1 MHFPSIDPCIHVGIN
16 TVKRGSK
23 FDGFV
28 ATPSGG
34 EKIIVEMPSRS
45 CATIRQIVLF
55 IEVKVDF
62 TNCKR
67 GNSQIL
73 NVAHLTAYYIC
84 YNNWR
89 E

>member
-34 EKIIVEMPSRS
+34 QKIIVEMPSRS

-67 GNSQIL
+67 GNSLIPKCCPFDSIL
-73 NVAHLTAYYIC
+73 YLLQ
-84 YNNWR
+84 
-89 E
+89 